1 MKVLFVSFQGIN
13 RHGAPQGMTRI
24 LLNVFRLWRKKSDV
38 LYIGYNHGSSLDER
52 IKVVSKAYHIIFLAT
67 IAYSKILFWVFNKKP
82 NYGPLRLF
90 QEKSFDY
97 FLKFRLRQKC
107 ILVSSAAIPS
117 SFKRNS
123 INGGVNIFIPGNA
136 SERHISDL
144 LKEESK
150 KYDFKLDDVYTYDKR
165 IKFIES
171 SLEYVDELLCLT
183 KVVYNSYCNYFP
195 NLKIT
200 FCELHVEV
208 DNYIQPKAGK
218 ERIGHLTFCY
228 VAHTVWLKG
237 LSYLID
243 AFKQISPS
251 HSRLIVAGPLD
262 NQMKQF
268 INSEN
273 LPENIVF
280 CGPISDLN
288 YLYSIS
294 DVCIIPSILDNHP
307 STISESLCSGTPVI
321 TTNQCGSASLVM
333 DYVNG
338 FVINPCDVET
348 LVEKINWFLSNIDK
362 IDEMGDSALNSYQLL
377 TNSHQNEKL
386 AVLLERKISSYIISN

>member
-1 MKVLFVSFQGIN
+1 MKVLFASFQGIN
-13 RHGAPQGMTRI
+13 RHDAPQGMTRI
-24 LLNVFRLWRKKSDV
+24 LLNVFRLWRIKSDV

-52 IKVVSKAYHIIFLAT
+52 IKVVSKAYHIIFLGT
-67 IAYSKILFWVFNKKP
+67 IAYAKIFFWVFNKKP

-123 INGGVNIFIPGNA
+123 VNGGVNIFIPGNA

-144 LKEESK
+144 LESESK
-150 KYDFKLDDVYTYDKR
+150 KYGFKLDDVYTYDKR

-171 SLEYVDELLCLT
+171 SLEYVDELISLT

-200 FCELHVEV
+200 FCEFHVEV
-208 DNYIQPKAGK
+208 DKYIQPKVVK
-218 ERIGHLTFCY
+218 ERNGLLTFCY
-228 VAHTVWLKG
+228 IAHTVWLKG
-237 LSYLID
+237 LTYLID
-243 AFKQISPS
+243 AFQQISPS
-251 HSRLIVAGPLD
+251 HARLIVAGPLD

-273 LPENIVF
+273 LPKNIIF
-280 CGPISDLN
+280 WGPISDLN
-288 YLYSIS
+288 YLYSTS

-321 TTNQCGSASLVM
+321 TTNQCGSASLVTN
-333 DYVNG
+333 YVNG
-338 FVINPCDVET
+338 FVIKPCDVDS
-348 LVEKINWFLSNIDK
+348 LIEKINWFIVNIDK
-362 IDEMGDSALNSYQLL
+362 LDEMADSALNSYQLL
-377 TNSHQNEKL
+377 SISRQNEKL
-386 AVLLERKISSYIISN
+386 TDLLDQKVRSYILT